1 MKKIGG
7 GEFRHTD
14 LPRTKTMF
22 CSECGAKNQDENN
35 FCRQCGR
42 KLIATASA
50 KINEEAFE
58 RALPEEEQKTALL
71 EHAYDR
77 KQAGDLQGAI
87 VLSEEAL
94 KLYPQSTEAHSL
106 LGQLHEADGSRE
118 LAIKH
123 YEKVVDLNP
132 GSIADRMKLDL
143 LRNDLKPSIN
153 MPASKVLMIPHDTPR
168 SSKLPA
174 AAGTAAGIGLIA
186 LLCGLLINM
195 QKNLNDT
202 QKETSRVKSEKDAA
216 QIAENLKIANG
227 RVALN
232 PLLSDVRAI
241 VQPPQKTTVG
251 PPLAKNEN
259 ASSPGFLNPAGSSP
273 SSQIQPFQ
281 TQRFPLNGGPPAN
294 FPFAQSAA
302 QLPQNTAK
310 PILKPKPAAKPVNSD
325 DEEGSGKIRLTVNGV
340 KGGDDAATIKISP
353 KSLQNSSADG
363 ANAADDKR
371 PGSIKV
377 TKRPSS
383 ESTVSEGEGASS
395 ESKKMIAIGE
405 EKMNQGLYSDAIA
418 AFRKATEGANDELGY
433 LYSRLGKCYE
443 TKGDNRNALSFY
455 EKGIDEYS
463 RMLKTGIQKERA
475 KDGLRVCENG
485 KKICSV
491 E

>member
-1 MKKIGG
+1 
-7 GEFRHTD
+7 
-14 LPRTKTMF
+14 MF

-42 KLIATASA
+42 KLIATSSA

-77 KQAGDLQGAI
+77 KLAGDLQGAI

-106 LGQLHEADGSRE
+106 LGQLHEAGGNRE

-143 LRNDLKPSIN
+143 LKNELKPSGD
-153 MPASKVLMIPHDTPR
+153 MPSPKVLMVPHETPR
-168 SSKLPA
+168 SSRLPA

-186 LLCGLLINM
+186 LLCGLLFNT

-202 QKETSRVKSEKDAA
+202 QKETTRIKTEKDAA
-216 QIAENLKIANG
+216 QIAENLRIANG
-227 RVALN
+227 RVVFN
-232 PLLSDVRAI
+232 PPLSDVHTI
-241 VQPPQKTTVG
+241 VQPPDKTTVG
-251 PPLAKNEN
+251 APLAKSESV
-259 ASSPGFLNPAGSSP
+259 ASPGLTNLVGSTP

-281 TQRFPLNGGPPAN
+281 SQRFPLSGGSPTS
-294 FPFAQSAA
+294 FPFTQSAP
-302 QLPQNTAK
+302 QLPQSAVKT
-310 PILKPKPAAKPVNSD
+310 ILKPKSSPKPVNSD
-325 DEEGSGKIRLTVNGV
+325 DEEGSGKIRLTVNGS
-340 KGGDDAATIKISP
+340 KGGDDVANTIKISP
-353 KSLQNSSADG
+353 KSLQNSSTDG
-363 ANAADDKR
+363 ANAADDRR

-377 TKRPSS
+377 IKRSYS
-383 ESTVSEGEGASS
+383 EATVSEGEGASS
-395 ESKKMIAIGE
+395 ESKKMIAFGE
-405 EKMNQGLYSDAIA
+405 EKMNQGLYSDAII

-433 LYSRLGKCYE
+433 LYSRLAKCYE
-443 TKGDNRNALSFY
+443 TKGDSRNALSYY
-455 EKGIDEYS
+455 EKGIEEYS
-463 RMLKTGIQKERA
+463 RMLKAGIQKERA